1 MLHTEVDPKCSWAI
15 SHMDLFPVEVNTAD
29 YEMLLRV
36 PGIGVTGAKRILRAR
51 KAHAL
56 DFDMLKNLGIVL
68 KRARF
73 FITCGGKTMQRIPD
87 NEEQLIYS
95 IISPN
100 LMGGFTDYG
109 AEQLSLFQPVLTK
122 EDRIE
127 CLTGEF

>member
-1 MLHTEVDPKCSWAI
+1 
-15 SHMDLFPVEVNTAD
+15 
-29 YEMLLRV
+29 MLLRV

-109 AEQLSLFQPVLTK
+109 AEQLSLFQPMLTK